1 MWVCKTCDAALYK
14 SKLPVQAKT
23 NELELDTVPS
33 ELKDLSTLEMRL
45 ISLIISFM
53 KMIAL
58 GSGKQH
64 CIHGP
69 AVSVP
74 SKVDNVCTLLPRLT
88 TEAELMAHIHYLE
101 TDN

>member
-1 MWVCKTCDAALYK
+1 
-14 SKLPVQAKT
+14 
-23 NELELDTVPS
+23 
-33 ELKDLSTLEMRL
+33 MRL
-45 ISLIISFM
+45 ISLIIPFM

-74 SKVDNVCTLLPRLT
+74 SKVDNVYTLLPRLI
-88 TEAELMAHIHYLE
+88 TEAELIPLDSWVTGFYTIQFLICISSI
-101 TDN
+101 NLKFF

>member
-1 MWVCKTCDAALYK
+1 
-14 SKLPVQAKT
+14 
-23 NELELDTVPS
+23 
-33 ELKDLSTLEMRL
+33 MRL
-45 ISLIISFM
+45 ISLIIPFM

-74 SKVDNVCTLLPRLT
+74 SKVDNVYTLLPRLI
-88 TEAELMAHIHYLE
+88 TEAELIPL
-101 TDN
+101 DS